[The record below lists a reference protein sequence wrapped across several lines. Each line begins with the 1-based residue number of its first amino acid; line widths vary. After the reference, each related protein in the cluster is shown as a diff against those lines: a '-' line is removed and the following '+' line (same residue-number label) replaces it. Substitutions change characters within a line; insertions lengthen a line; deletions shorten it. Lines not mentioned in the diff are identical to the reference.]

1 MRILWFTWKD
11 RRNPD
16 AGGAEVINEEMAKR
30 LVKNGH
36 KVTFI
41 VAGFSGGKPE
51 ELING
56 FRIIR
61 VGNRWSVYL
70 KAYQY
75 YIKHLKNH
83 SDLIIEEI
91 NTIPFMTQWYI
102 SRERRVLFIY
112 QLCREIWFYQ
122 LFFPLNLIGYL
133 LEPMYLF
140 LLRKNVVIAES
151 KSTKSDLIKYGFSP
165 KKIHIIPVGIEINS
179 LKEIQSIEKYPV
191 FTMLSLGTI
200 RAMKRTHHH
209 IKAFELAKKKIPEL
223 ELIIAGEADKNY
235 QKKILKMIASSQY
248 KEDIRYLGKVTKRKK
263 IELLRKSHFIA
274 VTSVKEGWGLVVT
287 EAASQGTPAI
297 SYDVDGLKDSVL
309 DGKTGIICKKNSPI
323 ILAKNII
330 KLYRNKTVYDK
341 LQNNAWKWGRNF
353 SFEKSYESFKNI
365 IFKI

>member
-11 RRNPD
+11 KKNPD

-30 LVKNGH
+30 FVKDGH

-61 VGNRWSVYL
+61 IGNRWSVYL

-75 YIKHLKNH
+75 YIKHLKNYA
-83 SDLIIEEI
+83 DLIIEEI

-102 SRERRVLFIY
+102 SREKRVLFIY

-235 QKKILKMIASSQY
+235 QKKILKMIANSQY

-287 EAASQGTPAI
+287 EANSQGTPAV
-297 SYDVDGLKDSVL
+297 SYDVDGLRDSVRN
-309 DGKTGIICKKNSPI
+309 KFTGLLCQENTPQN
-323 ILAKNII
+323 LAKNII
-330 KLYRNKTVYDK
+330 KLYRNKKLYRT
-341 LQNNAWKWGRNF
+341 LQNNAWHWSKKLNF
-353 SFEKSYESFKNI
+353 DKSYQTFKKYLL
-365 IFKI
+365 KI